1 MVKKIIDVPYST
13 DFIYVNY
20 GAVTSTGGL
29 TSFSS
34 ARYIPSELEDAP
46 TVAENTTVEK
56 RVIELPADV
65 IEDVNNV
72 LKTSKD
78 NGEESVFGFLLN
90 ASDVN
95 LANDVSYDILADW
108 FLHPEL
114 VEFVPKPSKK
124 YYVQTDLGVVVNN
137 EYNEGNINL
146 LNYNV
151 PKHRVI
157 MAEEEA
163 DEFVDE
169 LEMLNA
175 RKVEVED

>member
-1 MVKKIIDVPYST
+1 MNEFEFKIIGIEKGTKS
-13 DFIYVNY
+13 
-20 GAVTSTGGL
+20 L
-29 TSFSS
+29 TSEKGDEWDVDTL
-34 ARYIPSELEDAP
+34 PNAP
-46 TVAENTTVEK
+46 TVAENATVDK

-72 LKTSKD
+72 LQTSKD

-90 ASDVN
+90 ANDAN
-95 LANDVSYDILADW
+95 LEYDVSYDILADW

-146 LNYNV
+146 LNYDV
-151 PKHRVI
+151 PKHKVI

>member
-20 GAVTSTGGL
+20 GALTSTGGL

-46 TVAENTTVEK
+46 TVAENATVEK

-65 IEDVNNV
+65 IETIKKVMQI
-72 LKTSKD
+72 TKD
-78 NGEESVFGFLLN
+78 NGGESVFEFLLN
-90 ASDVN
+90 ASDAN
-95 LANDVSYDILADW
+95 LANYVSYDILADW

-114 VEFVPKPSKK
+114 VEFVLKPSKK

-137 EYNEGNINL
+137 EYNEGNVNL
-146 LNYNV
+146 LNYDV
-151 PKHRVI
+151 PKHKVI
-157 MAEEEA
+157 MAEEDA
-163 DEFVDE
+163 DEFVDK